1 MAGEYEFDVLV
12 IGSGPGGYVA
22 AIRASQLKLK
32 AAVVERD
39 KVGGVCL
46 NIGCIPSKALIHQA
60 EIFSHIKD
68 LEAMGLKI
76 DRSGFDYSTVFRK
89 SRTAADRLSK
99 GVQFLLKKNNVE
111 VIAGTGRLAGPHEV
125 SVDLAAGGKRSVRA
139 KNILIATGSRPRE
152 IPGFKFDETRVLS
165 STGLLMLEK
174 LPRSLL
180 ILGAGAIGV
189 EFAYVMNA
197 FGVQVHLVEML
208 PQVLPLEDSEVAA
221 VLTKELQKRGVT
233 IVTGTKAVS
242 VAPRGGDLEVTLEAK
257 DGKRSAVA
265 AEKVLVGVGRAPNT
279 EDLGLEKVGVKV
291 DRGYVTVGDWYQT
304 SVPGIYAIGD
314 VVPTPL
320 LAHVASKEG
329 EIAVEHMAGHKP
341 APRVDLNAIP
351 GAVYSEPQ
359 LASFGLTEEKAKAA
373 GIKYKKSIFPYRG
386 AGKAVAVE
394 QPEGMVKILTDPST
408 GEILGA
414 HIVGASAT
422 ELIHELLLAKTA
434 ELLPEDIATM
444 IHAHPTLSEALME
457 GMRTVEG
464 WVIHV

>member
-60 EIFSHIKD
+60 EVFSHIRD
-68 LEAMGLKI
+68 LEAMGLKV
-76 DRSGFDYSTVFRK
+76 DRSGFDYGTVFRK
-89 SRTAADRLSK
+89 SRAAADRLSR
-99 GVQFLLKKNNVE
+99 GVAFLLKKNNVE
-111 VIAGTGRLAGPHEV
+111 VIAGAGRLAGPHEV
-125 SVDLAAGGKRSVRA
+125 AVDLAAGGMRTIRA
-139 KNILIATGSRPRE
+139 KNILLATGSRPRE
-152 IPGFKFDETRVLS
+152 IPGFKFDETKVLS
-165 STGLLMLEK
+165 STGLLMLER
-174 LPRSLL
+174 LPKSLL

-189 EFAYVMNA
+189 EFAYVMNS
-197 FGVQVHLVEML
+197 FGVQVRLVEML

-221 VLTKELQKRGVT
+221 VLAKELHRRGVT
-233 IVTGTKAVS
+233 IATSTRAVS
-242 VAPRGGDLEVTLEAK
+242 MAARGGDLEVSLEDK
-257 DGKRSAVA
+257 EGKRSQVA
-265 AEKVLVGVGRAPNT
+265 AEKVLVAVGRAPNT
-279 EDLGLEKVGVKV
+279 ENLGLEKAGVKV
-291 DRGYVTVGDWYQT
+291 EKGFVTVGDWYQT

-314 VVPTPL
+314 IVNTPL

-329 EIAVEHMAGHKP
+329 EIAVEHMAGRKGR
-341 APRVDLNAIP
+341 PRVDLNAIP

-373 GIKYKKSIFPYRG
+373 GVKYKKSTFPYRG
-386 AGKAVAVE
+386 TGKAVAVE
-394 QPEGMVKILTDPST
+394 QVEGMVKILTDPST

-414 HIVGASAT
+414 HIVGAGAT

-434 ELLPEDIATM
+434 ELLPEDVATM

-457 GMRTVEG
+457 AMRAVEG
-464 WVIHV
+464 WVIHA